1 MHFAANCGN
10 IIRRYCFAAEYAL
23 VAQPVEHLTF
33 NQRARD
39 SSSLERTK
47 IPRRIERF
55 LVGFFFFWG
64 SAHFCTLFAHRRES
78 RVFPCIVCIL
88 CIVSRACRGKAPPS
102 CCARPLRRLKA
113 PLGLSLLRCACKRE
127 FCSAKYLLG
136 NPKPFQICTVPAQ
149 AARWNR

>member
-1 MHFAANCGN
+1 MQIKTTMIPYKTKRMQTVVSQLAHS
-10 IIRRYCFAAEYAL
+10 
-23 VAQPVEHLTF
+23 F

-47 IPRRIERF
+47 IPRRIVRF
-55 LVGFFFFWG
+55 FVGFFVFWG

-78 RVFPCIVCIL
+78 CVFPCIVCIL

-102 CCARPLRRLKA
+102 CWRKTA
-113 PLGLSLLRCACKRE
+113 LSLKSSTGAFIAALRSQTQTLLCKILVGK
-127 FCSAKYLLG
+127 SQTL
-136 NPKPFQICTVPAQ
+136 QICTVPAQ